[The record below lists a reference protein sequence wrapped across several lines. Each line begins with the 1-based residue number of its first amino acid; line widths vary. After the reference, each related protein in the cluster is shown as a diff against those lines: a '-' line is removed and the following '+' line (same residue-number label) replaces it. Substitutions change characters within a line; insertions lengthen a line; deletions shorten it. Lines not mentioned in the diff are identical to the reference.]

1 MGVLVTSMHKWLKI
15 NNENCKN
22 IIARIPIA
30 TKGLPSSRDEFV
42 FGNTSTG
49 IKFKWPIKGELEE
62 SIKCCRTAIKSNLSM
77 LSIIARLNSAF
88 IFSLFPLAFLR
99 HFIENA
105 FDVDVD
111 LSNFPF
117 SNKPFKFCG
126 RKVIEFRAFINK
138 LYNCNLVV
146 LAITYNNKFTF
157 SVNINNKLKINPQE
171 LVDTITS
178 YLEN

>member
-1 MGVLVTSMHKWLKI
+1 MGIIATSMHKWLKN
-15 NNENCKN
+15 NNENCEN

-30 TKGLPSSRDEFV
+30 TKGLASNRDEFV

-49 IKFKWPIKGELEE
+49 IKFKCPIKGDLDE
-62 SIKCCRTAIKSNLSM
+62 SIKSWRTAIKSNLSL
-77 LSIIARLNSAF
+77 LSVFARLNAAH

-99 HFIENA
+99 HYMENA

-111 LSNFPF
+111 LSNFPI

-126 RKVIEFRAFINK
+126 RQILEFRPFINK
-138 LYNCNLVV
+138 LYNCNLIIF
-146 LAITYNNKFTF
+146 AMTYNGNFNF
-157 SVNINNKLKINPQE
+157 SVMINNKVKINPQE
-171 LVDTITS
+171 LIDNITN